1 MSTEKLCY
9 LSQFLPPSQ
18 VAITVVY
25 RHQLEA
31 RVPIDAEKWCQ
42 VMEKER
48 VIATRLGAALGRT
61 AEHVNNVSGS
71 E

>member
-1 MSTEKLCY
+1 MYISCMEYTRI
-9 LSQFLPPSQ
+9 PNRPQ
-18 VAITVVY
+18 VAITLGY
-25 RHQLEA
+25 RYQPPA
-31 RVPIDAEKWCQ
+31 RAPIDAGKWCQ